1 MPDFFK
7 KLKNIF
13 RDKVGDADKRVREQI
28 AKGCDW
34 AAIDKDVLPDGG
46 GGARISTVVDAI
58 IAAQNWKLLTPL
70 AEKAGDWLPLVDLVY
85 RKGEFGPVPAAR
97 AAELEAIYQAFDVAR
112 NGKQVKETFVNLAA
126 SWACQRDSEQ
136 CYDWAAKKAEFKGVQ
151 ALGLAALCDKPI
163 DGNPLPMKVLATFAD
178 IDKAQAAIDLIYSG
192 NSGDGDTATD
202 NLATWRKKLEDRNN
216 KPPAPSLGSGG
227 FKP

>member
-13 RDKVGDADKRVREQI
+13 RDKQGDADKRVRDLI
-28 AKGCDW
+28 SKGCDW

-46 GGARISTVVDAI
+46 GGARVGVVLDAI
-58 IAAQNWKLLTPL
+58 IASQNWKLLTPL
-70 AEKAGDWLPLVDLVY
+70 AEKAGDWLPIIDLVY
-85 RKGEFGPVPAAR
+85 RKGEFGLVPPSR
-97 AAELEAIYQAFDVAR
+97 AQELEEAYKALDAAR
-112 NGKQVKETFVNLAA
+112 NGKALKETLVNLVATW
-126 SWACQRDSEQ
+126 SCQRDSEQ
-136 CYDWAAKKAEFKGVQ
+136 CYDWAARKAEFKGVQ
-151 ALGLAALCDKPI
+151 PLGLAALCDKPI
-163 DGNPLPMKVLATFAD
+163 DGNPLPMKVLSTPEAIERA
-178 IDKAQAAIDLIYSG
+178 KAAIDWIYSG
-192 NSGDGDTATD
+192 NGADRDTADD

>member
-34 AAIDKDVLPDGG
+34 AAIEKDVLPDGG
-46 GGARISTVVDAI
+46 GGARIATVVDAI
-58 IAAQNWKLLTPL
+58 ITSQNWKLLTPL

-85 RKGEFGPVPAAR
+85 RKGEFGPVAPTR
-97 AAELEAIYQAFDVAR
+97 AAELESIYQAFDIAR
-112 NGKQVKETFVNLAA
+112 NGKQVKDAFVNLAA
-126 SWACQRDSEQ
+126 TWACQRDSEQ
-136 CYDWAAKKAEFKGVQ
+136 CYDWAARKAEFKGVQ
-151 ALGLAALCDKPI
+151 PLGLAALCDKPI
-163 DGNPLPMKVLATFAD
+163 DGNPLPMKVLATSAD
-178 IDKAQAAIDLIYSG
+178 LDKAQNAIDWVYSSNG
-192 NSGDGDTATD
+192 IDRDTATD
-202 NLATWRKKLEDRNN
+202 NLSTWRKKLEDRNN

>member
-13 RDKVGDADKRVREQI
+13 RDKVGEADKRVREQI

-46 GGARISTVVDAI
+46 GGARIATVVDAI

-70 AEKAGDWLPLVDLVY
+70 AERAGDWLPLVDLVY
-85 RKGEFGPVPAAR
+85 RKGEFGPVPATR

-112 NGKQVKETFVNLAA
+112 NGSKVKDTFVNMAA
-126 SWACQRDSEQ
+126 TWACQRDSEA
-136 CYDWAAKKAEFKGVQ
+136 CYDWAAKKTEFKAVQ

-163 DGNPLPMKVLATFAD
+163 DGNPLPMKVLGTFAD
-178 IDKAQAAIDLIYSG
+178 IDKAQAAIDWVYSG
-192 NSGDGDTATD
+192 NGIDRDTATD

-216 KPPAPSLGSGG
+216 KPPAPSLGGGG